1 MKRNSQNEIPMEQIK
16 QNYKIVSLVDSRTPW
31 DNMGCPLY
39 HTRLV
44 KAEEA
49 HEALLADFKSEMGYV
64 GVSGKGCGYTIE
76 VDGEEVEWGYNI
88 PKMTFAEV
96 VERAGHTPTTY
107 TIVDA
112 EQERIIHTLTAIT

>member
-1 MKRNSQNEIPMEQIK
+1 MKRNSQEGIPMEQIK

-31 DNMGCPLY
+31 DNKGCPLY

-49 HEALLADFKSEMGYV
+49 HEALLADFKSEMGAV
-64 GVSGKGCGYTIE
+64 GADGEGCGYTIE
-76 VDGEEVEWGYNI
+76 VDGEEVDWGYDI
-88 PKMTFAEV
+88 PKMTLAEV
-96 VERAGHTPTTY
+96 VERAGHTPTIY